1 MEKVNLK
8 RFVTHEYERQAYNSV
23 LTAIEQQINRGAD
36 GYLYTTNPITAAYS
50 VTVNDCVILADGT
63 FTVTLPAADQ
73 CKGKRITIKNIGAGT
88 ITLDAATGNID
99 GSATQSIATTASIDV
114 VCDGI
119 NYFIV

>member
-1 MEKVNLK
+1 MDKVNLR
-8 RFVTHEYERQAYNSV
+8 RFVTHDYERQAYNSV

-36 GYLYTTNPITAAYS
+36 GYLYTTTSVTAAYS
-50 VTVNDCVILADGT
+50 ATVNDCVVLADGT

-73 CKGKRITIKNIGAGT
+73 CKHKRFTVKNSGAGT

-99 GSATQSIATTASIDV
+99 GAATKSISTLSSIDV

-119 NYFIV
+119 NFWVV